1 MKRQKKT
8 SENGAKRSRFSQQFK
23 KIADNPTVRQLG
35 KTALKKAINYAPQ
48 LYNLGASKIKNK
60 TARKILQSDTATN
73 LLNNCYKIRR
83 QIMTTGNGI
92 TNIDIGCLFVRVNNK
107 IYKLLRNNKRKR
119 AKYPFAIFNTD
130 RENKPG
136 TCWWSFLDIY
146 PKKRLV
152 IIRQL

>member
-1 MKRQKKT
+1 
-8 SENGAKRSRFSQQFK
+8 
-23 KIADNPTVRQLG
+23 
-35 KTALKKAINYAPQ
+35 
-48 LYNLGASKIKNK
+48 
-60 TARKILQSDTATN
+60 
-73 LLNNCYKIRR
+73 
-83 QIMTTGNGI
+83 MTTGNGI
-92 TNIDIGCLFVRVNNK
+92 TNIDIEKFFENETNDDLKKNFMGVYSSDSITKYINFYEIINE
-107 IYKLLRNNKRKR
+107 KR